1 MGLYSIV
8 LKFVMETVLI
18 VEDNSNI
25 ANLEKR
31 YLERVG
37 FQVLIAETGEE
48 GLALIGDEVPP
59 DILIIDYR
67 LPDMSGVDLM
77 QKLKDKDLDIPSII
91 VTAAG
96 NEQVA
101 VSAMKLGAMDYIVK
115 DVETIKHLPDTCRD
129 ILKKINLEKENKKL
143 VEELK
148 EVNTELRETNLRLD
162 ELSKKDDLTGIF
174 NRRYLIESLTY
185 ETSRS
190 RRYKTPLSFA
200 MFDLD
205 HFKNVNDTYGHT
217 TGDFVLK
224 QFASV
229 IKGRT
234 RKTDILGRYGGEEFA
249 IILTDTELESAIFF
263 CEEIK
268 ELVSNFGFGFE
279 HSPIKM
285 TTSAG
290 IASFTDEMEFNDLI
304 DMADKCL
311 YKAKEAGRNRIVSL
325 QKESCTEIL

>member
-1 MGLYSIV
+1 
-8 LKFVMETVLI
+8 METVLI
-18 VEDNSNI
+18 IEDNPNI

-31 YLERVG
+31 YLERDG
-37 FQVLIAETGEE
+37 FTVLTAESGEE
-48 GLALIGDEVPP
+48 GLGLIGDDVHP

-77 QKLKDKDLDIPSII
+77 QRLKDKDLEIPSII

-115 DVETIKHLPDTCRD
+115 DSETIKHLPDTCRD
-129 ILKKINLEKENKKL
+129 ILKKINLENENKKL
-143 VEELK
+143 VDELK
-148 EVNTELRETNLRLD
+148 EVNTELREANTRLD
-162 ELSKKDDLTGIF
+162 ELSKKDDLTGVF

-185 ETSRS
+185 ETSRC

-205 HFKNVNDTYGHT
+205 HFKDVNDTYGHT
-217 TGDFVLK
+217 TGDYVLK

-229 IKGRT
+229 MKKRT

-249 IILTDTELESAIFF
+249 IVLTETELASAIIF

-268 ELVSNFGFGFE
+268 ELVSHFEFGFE
-279 HSPIKM
+279 HSPITM

-290 IASFTDEMEFNDLI
+290 IASFTDQMELNDLI
-304 DMADKCL
+304 DMADKGL
-311 YKAKEAGRNRIVSL
+311 YKAKEAGRNRIVSV
-325 QKESCTEIL
+325 QKES

>member
-1 MGLYSIV
+1 
-8 LKFVMETVLI
+8 
-18 VEDNSNI
+18 
-25 ANLEKR
+25 LEKR
-31 YLERVG
+31 YLERDG
-37 FQVLIAETGEE
+37 FTVLTAGTGEE
-48 GLALIGDEVPP
+48 GLDLIDDDIHP

-77 QKLKDKDLDIPSII
+77 QRLKDKELEIPSII

-115 DVETIKHLPDTCRD
+115 DSETIKHLPDTCRD
-129 ILKKINLEKENKKL
+129 VLKKINLEKENKKL
-143 VEELK
+143 VDELK
-148 EVNTELRETNLRLD
+148 EVNTELREANTRLD
-162 ELSKKDDLTGIF
+162 ELSKRDDLTGVF
-174 NRRYLIESLTY
+174 NRRYLIESMTY
-185 ETSRS
+185 EISRS
-190 RRYKTPLSFA
+190 RRYNTPLSFA

-205 HFKNVNDTYGHT
+205 HFKDINDTYGHT

-224 QFASV
+224 QFTSLM
-229 IKGRT
+229 KKRT
-234 RKTDILGRYGGEEFA
+234 RKTDVLGRYGGEEFA
-249 IILTDTELESAIFF
+249 IVLTETELESAIFF

-268 ELVSNFGFGFE
+268 ELVSNFEFGFE

-290 IASFTDEMEFNDLI
+290 IASFAGKMELNDLI
-304 DMADKCL
+304 DMADKGL

-325 QKESCTEIL
+325 QK

>member
-1 MGLYSIV
+1 V
-8 LKFVMETVLI
+8 ETVLI
-18 VEDNSNI
+18 IEDNTSI
-25 ANLEKR
+25 ASLEKR
-31 YLERVG
+31 YLERDG
-37 FQVLIAETGEE
+37 FTVLTAGTGEE
-48 GLALIGDEVPP
+48 GLDLIDDDIHP

-77 QKLKDKDLDIPSII
+77 QRLKDKELEIPSII

-115 DVETIKHLPDTCRD
+115 DSETIKHLPDTCRD
-129 ILKKINLEKENKKL
+129 VLKKINLEKENKKL
-143 VEELK
+143 VDELK
-148 EVNTELRETNLRLD
+148 EVNTELREANTRLD
-162 ELSKKDDLTGIF
+162 ELSKRDDLTGVF
-174 NRRYLIESLTY
+174 NRRYLIESMTY
-185 ETSRS
+185 EISRS
-190 RRYKTPLSFA
+190 RRYNTPLSFA

-205 HFKNVNDTYGHT
+205 HFKDINDTYGHT

-224 QFASV
+224 QFTSLM
-229 IKGRT
+229 KKRT
-234 RKTDILGRYGGEEFA
+234 RKTDVLGRYGGEEFA
-249 IILTDTELESAIFF
+249 IVLTETELESAIFF

-268 ELVSNFGFGFE
+268 ELVSNFEFGFE

-290 IASFTDEMEFNDLI
+290 IASFAGKMELNDLI
-304 DMADKCL
+304 DMADKGL

-325 QKESCTEIL
+325 QK